1 MKTLI
6 KSALLLLLA
15 ISLTGC
21 GGSIGVTIDR
31 AVKQHAIASKSINL
45 GDTKESVL
53 SILEPTQASISPS
66 NLKPP
71 GKYIKDGVLVEIYY
85 MRTGRQPDGLTTD
98 DEFTPYIFHDG
109 KLVGIGWEMLGGAKT
124 QGQVVPIQQYQS
136 PIIINPSNENNNNN
150 GYQIPPMQTCR
161 KVPPLN
167 HIQCY

>member
-6 KSALLLLLA
+6 KSALLLLLVM
-15 ISLTGC
+15 SLTGC
-21 GGSIGVTIDR
+21 VGVTIDR

-136 PIIINPSNENNNNN
+136 PIVINPSNENNNNNNN